1 MRMSLPDGRVRTRS
15 GWVMATALVLGA
27 IAWWMLSVASDPVRA
42 APAPGCLGTA
52 PGTMVPERPG
62 PPLRFGITP
71 GAVAGQVGAPATAK
85 PEDAGQTLGALQDLR
100 RPGAPFVLRLNR
112 VFWSEGEAG
121 IERFLAL
128 AHRYTAAGFEV
139 ELQLRFQPPPGHSGD
154 IAGWVDFVREVVR
167 RFGPDPGVVGM
178 QVTNEVNFTA
188 SPDSSDGANAGA
200 KDALIQ
206 GVIAAHD
213 EAGSR
218 GFRQLRIGF
227 NWFYRTDPQSE
238 QAFWTYLGQHGGRA
252 FAAAVDWVGLDAY
265 PGTFFPPAEA
275 PGGERDGVTNALSS
289 LRDCYL
295 PLAAIGLGTPIYVE
309 ENGYPTGPGR
319 SEATQL
325 AYLRSMVQAFSDLRG
340 TYDVSDYRW
349 FNLRDADSSS
359 PNFQQQLRAA
369 PRRLLPQARLRCL
382 PGSRRCPVGPRTD
395 SPVARAPPA
404 PPGPGPPAQAADR
417 PVRPRRVGTPW
428 WQAGSPAQLP
438 GRPVDRHG
446 GGLGLSPHPSCDLL
460 PGGAAGRGV
469 DASAVATGVAPA
481 VVAPAPGHPGWR
493 STRGGPVRRRS
504 PAHAAGALR
513 ALWHRAPPALIDPSP
528 GRPGLGHRGLGAQ
541 DGVASR
547 PGPHHLLTART
558 NAHQGDGHADELGHV
573 VQIVAGGAGK
583 V

>member
-15 GWVMATALVLGA
+15 EWVMATALVLGA

-85 PEDAGQTLGALQDLR
+85 PEDAGQTLGALQHLR

-154 IAGWVDFVREVVR
+154 IAGWVGFVREVVR

-213 EAGSR
+213 EAERR

-238 QAFWTYLGQHGGRA
+238 QAFWTYLGQHGGRD

-349 FNLRDADSSS
+349 FNLRDADSTS
-359 PNFQQQLRAA
+359 PNFQQHFGLLHDDYSPKPAFAA
-369 PRRLLPQARLRCL
+369 YRDL
-382 PGSRRCPVGPRTD
+382 
-395 SPVARAPPA
+395 VAALSAPAPTRPPPA
-404 PPGPGPPAQAADR
+404 PPLRRLAQSLQLRLRAGRSGRVGWERPGGRRGR
-417 PVRPRRVGTPW
+417 PHSCLGAPLTATVVGSPSVPIRRVIFYLGVRRVGASMRAPLRRGLPRRWLRRLRGTPV
-428 WQAGSPAQLP
+428 GEV
-438 GRPVDRHG
+438 R
-446 GGLGLSPHPSCDLL
+446 
-460 PGGAAGRGV
+460 
-469 DASAVATGVAPA
+469 A
-481 VVAPAPGHPGWR
+481 VVLFA
-493 STRGGPVRRRS
+493 GGRRLT
-504 PAHAAGALR
+504 LR
-513 ALWHRAPPALIDPSP
+513 AHFVPC
-528 GRPGLGHRGLGAQ
+528 G
-541 DGVASR
+541 
-547 PGPHHLLTART
+547 TAR
-558 NAHQGDGHADELGHV
+558 HRR
-573 VQIVAGGAGK
+573 
-583 V
+583 